1 MRKFISA
8 LAAAAIFI
16 SPVVAKENNSSN
28 NQPQKANVIQQEQ
41 TAKQLIESSGKRSTE
56 KVKLEQL
63 KKIVQEAVEVY
74 QKGNQVLFLL
84 AHNKVDEA
92 KKVLEELKAKIE
104 NIEKNYK
111 LQRLPIDAVITEIS
125 GITDIKKA
133 EELAKEAKKAVNEN
147 DFVKARFILN
157 ALRDEIVVETAYLPI
172 KLYKEAVELADKF
185 LKEGKVKNAI
195 SQMQVALSTVEIETT
210 IIPKPIAIASLLV
223 EDASKVY
230 QKDPKKAIT
239 LLEEAKR
246 EIKLAKVLG
255 YIKTEEEV
263 KPLVEQ
269 IEKLE
274 KAIKEKSSTS
284 EEKFKELKKSLEKA
298 KEKATQTK

>member
-1 MRKFISA
+1 MKRVVTA

-16 SPVVAKENNSSN
+16 SPVFAKENTDVKK
-28 NQPQKANVIQQEQ
+28 QPQKANVIQQEQ

-56 KVKLEQL
+56 KVKLEEL
-63 KKIVQEAVEVY
+63 KKIIQEAVEVY
-74 QKGNQVLFLL
+74 QKGNEVLFLL
-84 AHNKVDEA
+84 AHNKIDEA
-92 KKVLEELKAKIE
+92 KKALKELKEKIA

-125 GITDIKKA
+125 GVTDIKKA
-133 EELAKEAKKAVNEN
+133 EKLAQEVREAVKEN
-147 DFVKARFILN
+147 DFVKARFLLN

-172 KLYKEAVELADKF
+172 KLYKEAVELAEKF
-185 LKEGKVKNAI
+185 LNEGKVKNAI

-223 EDASKVY
+223 DDASKVY

-263 KPLVEQ
+263 KPLIEQ

-274 KAIKEKSSTS
+274 KAIKEKSATS
-284 EEKFKELKKSLEKA
+284 EEKFKQLKKSLKET
-298 KEKATQTK
+298 KEKATQTH